1 MSSKIT
7 IKPNGTKKS
16 DEYPTILFYAPE
28 MHNLAEE
35 IRSCSTKN
43 PIELGDIQWNE
54 FPDKWPNIFIRN
66 SDQIRNSHVLF
77 LASLHNPM
85 TIFGQISVLYHLPK
99 YLCRSLK
106 VLLPYFPTGTMERI
120 QIQGE
125 IATAYSLAQ
134 MLSSIPLTRT
144 GPSEVVIFDI
154 HALQNQ
160 FYFSSNIIVRLESTV
175 GLLLNELKK
184 EENNNEKY
192 VIAFPDD
199 GAHKRFSHLFDS
211 TNYSI
216 VICSKIR
223 QDDDQRI
230 TTVKE
235 GNSKGYHCMI
245 VDDLVQSGN
254 TLIECAQALL
264 QNGATNVSAFVGHG
278 IFPNESWR
286 KFLHS
291 NNPRV
296 HFHTFYVTNTYP
308 NTQNLIDQ
316 PPFKVLSIARILCN
330 ICFD

>member
-7 IKPNGTKKS
+7 RNNSSFKS
-16 DEYPTILFYAPE
+16 IEAKQNDGYPTVLFCAPE
-28 MHNLAEE
+28 MHNLAKE
-35 IRSCSTKN
+35 IRSCSGTN
-43 PIELGDIQWNE
+43 PMILGDIEWQE

-77 LASLHNPM
+77 LASLHNPL
-85 TIFGQISVLYHLPK
+85 TIFGQISLLYHLPK
-99 YLCRSLK
+99 YLCRSLT

-120 QIQGE
+120 QIPGE

-175 GLLLNELKK
+175 SLLFNELKDT
-184 EENNNEKY
+184 EKY
-192 VIAFPDD
+192 AIAFPDD

-211 TNYSI
+211 TNYPV

-223 QDDDQRI
+223 QDDEKRI

-235 GNSKGYHCMI
+235 GKS
-245 VDDLVQSGN
+245 
-254 TLIECAQALL
+254 
-264 QNGATNVSAFVGHG
+264 
-278 IFPNESWR
+278 
-286 KFLHS
+286 S
-291 NNPRV
+291 N
-296 HFHTFYVTNTYP
+296 
-308 NTQNLIDQ
+308 LD
-316 PPFKVLSIARILCN
+316 
-330 ICFD
+330 